1 MVYANARV
9 HRESRRHRVCS
20 ASAGILL
27 PHTSAPQRRMVSCH
41 PARPRRHD
49 FFINAFVQHETRL
62 LEFNTLSFL
71 SYLHTKLLCS
81 TTYKAPRSHEESAH
95 RTAYPAHSKSQQ
107 RPAARS
113 QTSHSGKAR
122 TPTKRD
128 LNTRQQTPPWID
140 AISIA
145 LWSCHDTSFNMTEV
159 GNGLK
164 ADGSQLRERPSAKP
178 MHMQDAE
185 AAKQKVLELNEQ
197 EDGKSEREKKT
208 YGRTPDGTGKY

>member
-1 MVYANARV
+1 MAF
-9 HRESRRHRVCS
+9 
-20 ASAGILL
+20 
-27 PHTSAPQRRMVSCH
+27 CH
-41 PARPRRHD
+41 PARSRRHD
-49 FFINAFVQHETRL
+49 FFISAFVQHQTHL
-62 LEFNTLSFL
+62 LEFNTLSFS
-71 SYLHTKLLCS
+71 SYFHARHPCS
-81 TTYKAPRSHEESAH
+81 TIYKAPRSHDTSAH
-95 RTAYPAHSKSQQ
+95 STTHPAHSEPQQ

-128 LNTRQQTPPWID
+128 LNTCQQTPPWIC

-145 LWSCHDTSFNMTEV
+145 LWSCFDTSFNMTEV

-178 MHMQDAE
+178 MHMPDAE

-197 EDGKSEREKKT
+197 EDSKSEREKKT